1 MTTETFELNEINPAS
16 KSCQYSLDRKSF
28 CKETFL
34 GFVEKNS
41 LVSSIALLVLLNLM
55 IMAVWIYGLTSAL
68 NSK

>member
-1 MTTETFELNEINPAS
+1 MTTETFELNEMNPAS
-16 KSCQYSLDRKSF
+16 KSCQCSLDRKLF

-34 GFVEKNS
+34 SFVEKNS